1 MEASL
6 YLCWSNTNASVFLEL
21 RVREVAHLGSNFAG
35 TVLPG
40 RS

>member
-6 YLCWSNTNASVFLEL
+6 YLSRSNTNTSVFLQL
-21 RVREVAHLGSNFAG
+21 KVREVAHLGGNFAG
-35 TVLPG
+35 TMLPG

>member
-6 YLCWSNTNASVFLEL
+6 YLCRSDTNTSVFLQL
-21 RVREVAHLGSNFAG
+21 KVREVAHFGGNFAG
-35 TVLPG
+35 TVFPG